1 MFDFIIIFVYN
12 VFMKGSNMINT
23 KDRPVTIRI
32 DFDLLNQIES
42 EVDKYKQYGATRNSI
57 IKNILKQHY
66 ELARD

>member
-1 MFDFIIIFVYN
+1 
-12 VFMKGSNMINT
+12 MINT

-42 EVDKYKQYGATRNSI
+42 DVDRYRQYGATRNSI

>member
-1 MFDFIIIFVYN
+1 
-12 VFMKGSNMINT
+12 MKA
-23 KDRPVTIRI
+23 KDTPVTIRI

-42 EVDKYKQYGATRNSI
+42 EVDKYRQYGATRNSI

>member
-1 MFDFIIIFVYN
+1 
-12 VFMKGSNMINT
+12 MINT

-32 DFDLLNQIES
+32 DFNLLNQIES
-42 EVDKYKQYGATRNSI
+42 DVDRYRQYGATRNSI

>member
-1 MFDFIIIFVYN
+1 
-12 VFMKGSNMINT
+12 MINT

-42 EVDKYKQYGATRNSI
+42 EVDRYRQYGATRNSI

>member
-1 MFDFIIIFVYN
+1 
-12 VFMKGSNMINT
+12 MINT

-32 DFDLLNQIES
+32 SFDILDQIDS
-42 EVDKYKQYGATRNSI
+42 EVDRYRQYGATRNSI

>member
-1 MFDFIIIFVYN
+1 
-12 VFMKGSNMINT
+12 MINT

-42 EVDKYKQYGATRNSI
+42 EVDKYRQYGATRNSI